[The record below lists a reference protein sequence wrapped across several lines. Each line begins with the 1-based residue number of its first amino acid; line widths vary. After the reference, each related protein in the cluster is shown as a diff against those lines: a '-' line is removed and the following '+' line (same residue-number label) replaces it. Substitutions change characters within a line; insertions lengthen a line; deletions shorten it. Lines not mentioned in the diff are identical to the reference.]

1 MADAIALWL
10 DGAGRHPLLTGEQEI
25 ELGRAVQSWQQAEH
39 PTPAA
44 VARGLRARD
53 KLVTC
58 NLRWAAALARRYREK
73 TTVPFEDILQAG
85 AMGLI
90 RAAERFDPERGYKF
104 STYATCWIRQSIT
117 RTIERTEPICGS
129 RLPNWL
135 QGKIG
140 LHRRELA
147 VFHTTHGRYPGAV
160 EAAEMRAALGL
171 SAERWRDAVQW
182 LGVAP
187 ALDAPVGDGETT
199 MGELIAASIPGPEEA
214 TELTELREMTDKVLS
229 CLPPR
234 YAQALGLRYGIGG
247 DEPKSLE
254 AIATA
259 MGISRARAGQIVN
272 AGMRKLRARYP
283 RPALPAPALP
293 DQGDQQAAA

>member
-1 MADAIALWL
+1 M
-10 DGAGRHPLLTGEQEI
+10 
-25 ELGRAVQSWQQAEH
+25 
-39 PTPAA
+39 
-44 VARGLRARD
+44 RARD
-53 KLVTC
+53 RLVNS
-58 NLRWAAALARRYREK
+58 NLRWVAALARRYRDK
-73 TTVPFEDILQAG
+73 TRLPFEDVLQAG
-85 AMGLI
+85 AVGLI
-90 RAAERFDPERGYKF
+90 KAAQKFDPEKGYRF

-147 VFHTTHGRYPGAV
+147 VFHTAHGRYPGAA
-160 EAAEMRAALGL
+160 EAEAMRRELGL

-187 ALDAPVGDGETT
+187 SLNAPVGDGETT
-199 MGELIAASIPGPEEA
+199 MGELIADSSMASPEEA
-214 TELTELREMTDKVLS
+214 VALDELRGITATVLGQLS
-229 CLPPR
+229 PR
-234 YAQALGLRYGIGG
+234 HARVLALRFGIGG
-247 DEPKSLE
+247 DSEPQSLE

-259 MGISRARAGQIVN
+259 LGISRARAGQIVN
-272 AGMRKLRARYP
+272 QAMRRLRKRYP
-283 RPALPAPALP
+283 RPAAPAAPPAP

>member
-1 MADAIALWL
+1 
-10 DGAGRHPLLTGEQEI
+10 
-25 ELGRAVQSWQQAEH
+25 
-39 PTPAA
+39 
-44 VARGLRARD
+44 
-53 KLVTC
+53 VTC

-147 VFHTTHGRYPGAV
+147 VFHTAHGRYPGAV

-214 TELTELREMTDKVLS
+214 TELTELREITDQVLS
-229 CLPPR
+229 QLSPR
-234 YAQALGLRYGIGG
+234 HARVMALRFGIGG
-247 DEPKSLE
+247 DCEPASLSD
-254 AIATA
+254 IATEL
-259 MGISRARAGQIVN
+259 GISRARAGQLVT
-272 AGMRKLRARYP
+272 AAMRKLRLRYP
-283 RPALPAPALP
+283 RPALPAPALPAPALP